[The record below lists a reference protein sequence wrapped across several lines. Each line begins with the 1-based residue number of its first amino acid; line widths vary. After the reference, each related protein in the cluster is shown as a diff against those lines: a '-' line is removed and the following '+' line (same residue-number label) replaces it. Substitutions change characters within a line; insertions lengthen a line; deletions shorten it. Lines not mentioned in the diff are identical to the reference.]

1 MKFTVMQY
9 ESEHQVCIIVALYGR
24 AEQSRPLNKFA
35 VQEQVVG
42 SFTKSTWILLPKSN
56 PTV

>member
-24 AEQSRPLNKFA
+24 AEQTFKYICSGGTSSGIFY
-35 VQEQVVG
+35 
-42 SFTKSTWILLPKSN
+42 
-56 PTV
+56 